1 MFGLLIASV
10 FLMDTSKTMHVC
22 VCVCVRLIMSLYTL
36 MHIFL
41 IFSHLSI
48 IHMYFSSHILG
59 DYPNKS
65 IYVYLWL
72 IHIDVWQKP
81 AQFCK
86 AVIFQLKNK

>member
-1 MFGLLIASV
+1 MC
-10 FLMDTSKTMHVC
+10 VC
-22 VCVCVRLIMSLYTL
+22 VCVCVCLIMSLYTL

-72 IHIDVWQKP
+72 IHVDVWQKP